1 MAVSAESTE
10 DATSVVSNAL
20 EATVVAQP
28 AQIETPPVPTRVGR
42 YEVRDTIGV
51 GAMGMVLR
59 AHDPTLDRIVAVK
72 VLRTRTSTDHGDETR
87 MQREARAL
95 AKLSHPNVIDVYDV
109 GTVHGRVFIAMEFVD
124 GDTLGG
130 WLSTTPS
137 PDAVIDAFVQAG
149 QGLAA
154 AHDVGLVHRDFK
166 PANVLRGRDG
176 RVRVVDF
183 GLAAPPRDSS
193 VDPTLGSLDDDLVDL
208 RVTATGVVMGT
219 PAYMAPEAH
228 CGEFV
233 DARSDQFSFCVALFE
248 ALWGKRPFL
257 GPRPKDI
264 AVQAS
269 RGDIH
274 FPSGTDVPQRLRQI
288 VVRGLAASPED
299 RWPSMHALLE
309 QLRPTPKARW
319 PWLLAGAVGLA
330 AVPVTMAW
338 LPESRLLD
346 CETIAPEVESLWDED
361 ARRRV
366 HAAFDESGSS
376 SVEQTWPWVDE
387 KLTEHTRALAD
398 ARRAACEA
406 RADPQRSADLLDRE
420 VRCLRRLQSTLAGV
434 VSVLEHADVGT
445 VRNAVRVV
453 GDLSLLACEDEALAA
468 ELTPPPPE
476 IAAAVDQ
483 ADEDMAQGWAEVR
496 AGHYERA
503 TTLARELVERAES
516 IGYTPL
522 LAEARFLLA
531 SSLVEHGDYEA
542 AEREMNDALMV
553 AQEAGHDVIVARVS
567 TQMIFLVGN
576 HLRRPDD
583 AEQWVRHAKAAV
595 ERLADPAKAEAALDS
610 TLGNFHWM
618 KGDFERARE
627 HFERSAVAH
636 EQLRGRLDGLTIIT
650 RSNLGMVYL
659 ELGEPTKAKTL
670 VEAVL
675 ADRIEVY
682 GPDHPEVSTTYAN
695 LANIEQA
702 LGEFDAAVDYTKRAL
717 DGLAATVGKT
727 HPHYPQLL
735 MNLANN
741 RFLQGHYEEAIEIY
755 GECKTLMAQV
765 LGPRSFLVG
774 RTLNNLGAA
783 LHHVGRNEEA
793 RTALVQSKDILEE
806 HLSEGHPEL
815 AGLVGNIANV
825 DRVEGRLDQAL
836 AGATEAIEMFE
847 SSAGPEHPEII
858 SLLSGRSEI
867 YREMKRN
874 DDALGDL
881 RRALAIAQKS
891 DAQVRDDADIHY
903 NIAQTL
909 WSMDRRAEAVEHM
922 LEAKANVDRSPG
934 RTNDLPEKID
944 RWLDEHPLD

>member
-1 MAVSAESTE
+1 VSSESTE
-10 DATSVVSNAL
+10 DATSVVGDVL
-20 EATVVAQP
+20 EATVVARP
-28 AQIETPPVPTRVGR
+28 AQLETPPIPTRVGR
-42 YEVRDTIGV
+42 YQVEDTIGA

-59 AHDPTLDRIVAVK
+59 AHDPKLDRLVAIK
-72 VLRTRTSTDHGDETR
+72 VLRARTGPDQGDETR

-124 GDTLGG
+124 GDTLGR
-130 WLSTTPS
+130 WLASVPS
-137 PDAVIDAFVQAG
+137 RDAIIDAFVQAG
-149 QGLAA
+149 RGLAA

-166 PANVLRGRDG
+166 PANVLRGHDG

-208 RVTATGVVMGT
+208 RVTATGMVMGT
-219 PAYMAPEAH
+219 PAYMSPEAH

-248 ALWGKRPFL
+248 ALWGQRPFP
-257 GPRPKDI
+257 GPRPRDV
-264 AVQAS
+264 AAQAS
-269 RGDIH
+269 RGDVH
-274 FPSGTDVPQRLRQI
+274 FPPSRDVPQRLRQI
-288 VVRGLAASPED
+288 IVRGLAPSPED
-299 RWPSMHALLE
+299 RWPSMQVLLE
-309 QLRPTPKARW
+309 QLQPKPRARW
-319 PWLLAGAVGLA
+319 PWMAAGAVGLV

-338 LPESRLLD
+338 LPDPPSLT
-346 CETIAPEVESLWDED
+346 CETVAPQVESIWDEG
-361 ARRRV
+361 ARQRV
-366 HAAFDESGSS
+366 HAAFGGSGSS
-376 SVEQTWPWVDE
+376 SAEQTWPWVDQT
-387 KLTEHTRALAD
+387 LTEHTQALAD

-406 RADPQRSADLLDRE
+406 RADPSIAADLLDRR
-420 VRCLRRLQSTLAGV
+420 VRCLRRRQSELVGM

-453 GDLSLLACEDEALAA
+453 GDLSLLACEDDALAA
-468 ELTPPPPE
+468 EVTPPPPE
-476 IAAAVDQ
+476 LAAAVDQ
-483 ADEDMAQGWAEVR
+483 ADEDMAQGWAQMR
-496 AGHYERA
+496 AGHYEQA
-503 TTLARELVERAES
+503 TTLARELVQQAES
-516 IGYTPL
+516 IDYPPL

-531 SSLVEHGDYEA
+531 SSLVENGDYQA

-553 AQEAGHDVIVARVS
+553 AQAAGHDVVVARVS

-595 ERLADPAKAEAALDS
+595 DRLADPAKAAASLDS

-618 KGDFERARE
+618 KGDFERARD
-627 HFERSAVAH
+627 HFERSAIAH
-636 EQLRGRLDGLTIIT
+636 EQQRGRLDGLAIIT

-659 ELGEPTKAKTL
+659 ELGEPIKAKTII
-670 VEAVL
+670 EGVL

-695 LANIEQA
+695 FANIEQA
-702 LGEFDAAVDYTKRAL
+702 LGDLDAAVDYTQRAL

-735 MNLANN
+735 MNLGNN

-765 LGPRSFLVG
+765 LGPRAFLVG
-774 RTLNNLGAA
+774 RTLNNLGAV
-783 LHHVGRNEEA
+783 LHHVERNEEA
-793 RTALVQSKDILEE
+793 RIALVQAKDILEE

-836 AGATEAIEMFE
+836 AGANEAIEMFE

-867 YREMKRN
+867 YRAMERHEE
-874 DDALGDL
+874 ALGDL
-881 RRALAIAQKS
+881 HRALAIAQGS
-891 DAQVRDDADIHY
+891 EAQSRDDAEIHY
-903 NIAQTL
+903 DLAETL
-909 WSMDRRAEAVEHM
+909 WEMDRRSEAVDQMQQAEAR
-922 LEAKANVDRSPG
+922 VDRSPG
-934 RTNDLPEKID
+934 RTHDLPDRID
-944 RWLDEHPLD
+944 RWRDEHPLD